1 MSKGG
6 TFVTFYQLAFR
17 YLKRKKAKAILLF
30 FVLLLVSSMILSTN
44 MILRATEDSK
54 AEIQEKTK
62 SKIVLEITKE
72 ENRITQQEVEEIL
85 NLEEVSTVNCQN
97 KGQAFP
103 NNFYP
108 VTTNDSTE
116 ENNQKIM
123 LFSYDDLQNDSAFY
137 EGRYRLVSGNY
148 ITKDKRGAVINS
160 SLDDSNGLE
169 LGDDIKIENTEG
181 KIVSLKIVG
190 LFLSGSERKQ
200 TEKMDSVDRIENQ
213 IFVDN
218 ESYSQLLGNT
228 GYYKVSVYCKN
239 PEQLPTLEKQLRSIF
254 PEKVSFT
261 SSDTLYRQMALP
273 LDQITRVANLM
284 LVLTLITG
292 IVIVS
297 LLLCMWMRT
306 RQKEAAIFISIGK
319 SKYSIFLQ
327 VFLES
332 FLVFLVSIIGAC
344 GLGSLMAEFLQKAL
358 THSETTEVS
367 LNVFL
372 QGKDIGSLVVWGSF
386 LVLTAVLVSLF
397 PILKANPRDTLSRME
412 G

>member
-1 MSKGG
+1 M
-6 TFVTFYQLAFR
+6 TFYQLAFR

-108 VTTNDSTE
+108 VTSNDSTE

-160 SLDDSNGLE
+160 SLADSNGLE

>member
-1 MSKGG
+1 M
-6 TFVTFYQLAFR
+6 TFYQLAFR

-54 AEIQEKTK
+54 AAIQEKTK

-72 ENRITQQEVEEIL
+72 GNRITQKEVEEIL
-85 NLEEVSTVNCQN
+85 NLKEVSAVNCQD

-108 VTTNDSTE
+108 VTTNDSME
-116 ENNQKIM
+116 ENNQKIT
-123 LFSYDDLQNDSAFY
+123 LLSYDDLQNDSAFY
-137 EGRYRLVSGNY
+137 EGQYRLVSGDY
-148 ITKDKRGAVINS
+148 IAKDKRGAVINS
-160 SLDDSNGLE
+160 HLADSNGLG
-169 LGDDIKIENTEG
+169 LGDDIKIENAEG
-181 KIVSLKIVG
+181 KIISLKIVG

-200 TEKMDSVDRIENQ
+200 TEKMDSVNRIENQ

-218 ESYSQLLGNT
+218 ESYSQFLGNT

-239 PEQLPTLEKQLRSIF
+239 PEQLSMMEEQLRSVLS
-254 PEKVSFT
+254 EKVSFT
-261 SSDTLYRQMALP
+261 SSDTLYRQMVLP
-273 LDQITRVANLM
+273 LEQITRVVNLM

-344 GLGSLMAEFLQKAL
+344 GLGSLMAGLLQKVL

-372 QGKDIGSLVVWGSF
+372 QGKDIGSLIIWGSF
-386 LVLTAVLVSLF
+386 IVLAAVVVSLF

>member
-1 MSKGG
+1 M
-6 TFVTFYQLAFR
+6 TFYQLAFC
-17 YLKRKKAKAILLF
+17 YVKRKKAKALLLF

-54 AEIQEKTK
+54 AAIQEKTK

-72 ENRITQQEVEEIL
+72 GNRITQKEVEEIL
-85 NLEEVSTVNCQN
+85 NLEEVSAVNCQD

-108 VTTNDSTE
+108 VTTNDSME
-116 ENNQKIM
+116 ENNQKVA
-123 LFSYDDLQNDSAFY
+123 LLSYDDLQNDSAFY
-137 EGRYRLVSGNY
+137 EGQYRLVSGDY
-148 ITKDKRGAVINS
+148 ITKDKKGAVINS
-160 SLDDSNGLE
+160 HLADSNGLG
-169 LGDDIKIENTEG
+169 LGDDIKIENAEG
-181 KIVSLKIVG
+181 KIISLKIVG

-200 TEKMDSVDRIENQ
+200 TDKMDSVDRIENQ
-213 IFVDN
+213 IFIDN
-218 ESYSQLLGNT
+218 KSHSQFLGNT

-239 PEQLPTLEKQLRSIF
+239 PEQLSMMEEQLRSVLS
-254 PEKVSFT
+254 EKVSFT
-261 SSDTLYRQMALP
+261 SSDTLYRQMMLP
-273 LDQITRVANLM
+273 LEQITRVVNLM

-319 SKYSIFLQ
+319 SKYNIFLQ

-332 FLVFLVSIIGAC
+332 FLVFMISTIGAC
-344 GLGSLMAEFLQKAL
+344 GLGSLMAGLLQKVL

-372 QGKDIGSLVVWGSF
+372 QGQDIGSLIIWGSF
-386 LVLTAVLVSLF
+386 IVLAAVVVSLF

>member
-1 MSKGG
+1 M
-6 TFVTFYQLAFR
+6 TFYQLAFR
-17 YLKRKKAKAILLF
+17 YLKRKKVKALLLL

-54 AEIQEKTK
+54 AVIQEKTK

-72 ENRITQQEVEEIL
+72 GNRITQKEVEEIL
-85 NLEEVSTVNCQN
+85 NLEEVSAVNCQD

-108 VTTNDSTE
+108 VTTNDSME
-116 ENNQKIM
+116 ENNQKIT
-123 LFSYDDLQNDSAFY
+123 LLSYDDLQNDSAFY
-137 EGRYRLVSGNY
+137 EGQYRIVSGDY
-148 ITKDKRGAVINS
+148 ITKNKRGAVINS
-160 SLDDSNGLE
+160 HLADSNGLG
-169 LGDDIKIENTEG
+169 LGDDIKIENAEG
-181 KIVSLKIVG
+181 KIISLKIVG

-200 TEKMDSVDRIENQ
+200 TEKMDSVNRIENQ

-218 ESYSQLLGNT
+218 ESYSQFLGNT

-239 PEQLPTLEKQLRSIF
+239 PEQLSMMEEQLRSVLS
-254 PEKVSFT
+254 EKVSFT
-261 SSDTLYRQMALP
+261 SSDTLYRQMVLP
-273 LDQITRVANLM
+273 LEQITRVVNLM

-319 SKYSIFLQ
+319 SKCSIFLQ

-332 FLVFLVSIIGAC
+332 FLVFMVSVIGAC
-344 GLGSLMAEFLQKAL
+344 GLGSLMAGFLQKAL
-358 THSETTEVS
+358 THSETTEIS

-372 QGKDIGSLVVWGSF
+372 QGKDIGSLMIWGSF
-386 LVLTAVLVSLF
+386 IVLAAVVVSLF
-397 PILKANPRDTLSRME
+397 PILKVNPRDTLSRME

>member
-1 MSKGG
+1 
-6 TFVTFYQLAFR
+6 
-17 YLKRKKAKAILLF
+17 
-30 FVLLLVSSMILSTN
+30 
-44 MILRATEDSK
+44 MILRATKDSK
-54 AEIQEKTK
+54 AAIQEKAK
-62 SKIVLEITKE
+62 SKIVLEIAKE
-72 ENRITQQEVEEIL
+72 ENKITQQEVEEIL
-85 NLEEVSTVNCQN
+85 NLEEVSEVNCQD

-108 VTTNDSTE
+108 VTTNDSME
-116 ENNQKIM
+116 ENNQKIT
-123 LFSYDDLQNDSAFY
+123 LLSYDDLKNDSAFY
-137 EGRYRLVSGNY
+137 EGQYRLVSGEY
-148 ITKDKRGAVINS
+148 ITKDQRGAVINS
-160 SLDDSNGLE
+160 LLADSNGLE
-169 LGDDIKIENTEG
+169 LGDDIKIENAEG
-181 KIVSLKIVG
+181 KIISLKIVG
-190 LFLSGSERKQ
+190 LFLAGSERKQ
-200 TEKMDSVDRIENQ
+200 TEKMNSADRIENQ

-218 ESYSQLLGNT
+218 ESYSQFLGNT

-239 PEQLPTLEKQLRSIF
+239 PEQLSMMEEQLRSVLS
-254 PEKVSFT
+254 EKVSFT

-273 LDQITRVANLM
+273 LEQITRVANLM

-306 RQKEAAIFISIGK
+306 RQKEAAIFTSIGK

-332 FLVFLVSIIGAC
+332 FLVFMVSVIGAC
-344 GLGSLMAEFLQKAL
+344 GLGSLMAGFLQKAL
-358 THSETTEVS
+358 THSETTEIS

-372 QGKDIGSLVVWGSF
+372 QGKDIGSLMIWGSF
-386 LVLTAVLVSLF
+386 IVLAAVVVSLF

>member
-1 MSKGG
+1 M
-6 TFVTFYQLAFR
+6 TFYQLAFR
-17 YLKRKKAKAILLF
+17 YLKMKKAKAILLF

-54 AEIQEKTK
+54 AAIQEKTK
-62 SKIVLEITKE
+62 AKIVLEIIKE
-72 ENRITQQEVEEIL
+72 ENKITQQEVDKIL
-85 NLEEVSTVNCQN
+85 SLEEVSAVNCQD
-97 KGQAFP
+97 KAQAFP

-108 VTTNDSTE
+108 VTTNDSME
-116 ENNQKIM
+116 ENNPK
-123 LFSYDDLQNDSAFY
+123 LTLLSYDDLQNDSAFY
-137 EGRYRLVSGNY
+137 EGQYRLVAGDY
-148 ITKDKRGAVINS
+148 ITKVKRGAVINS
-160 SLDDSNGLE
+160 LLADSNGLE
-169 LGDDIKIENTEG
+169 LGDEIKIENAEG
-181 KIVSLKIVG
+181 KMISLKIVG

-239 PEQLPTLEKQLRSIF
+239 PEQLSMLEEQLRSVF
-254 PEKVSFT
+254 SEKVSFT

-273 LDQITRVANLM
+273 LEQITRVANLM

-319 SKYSIFLQ
+319 SKCSIFLQ

-332 FLVFLVSIIGAC
+332 FLVFIVSIIGAC
-344 GLGSLMAEFLQKAL
+344 GLGSLMAGFLQKAL
-358 THSETTEVS
+358 THSETTNVS

-372 QGKDIGSLVVWGSF
+372 QGKDIGSLIIWGCF
-386 LVLTAVLVSLF
+386 IVLTAVVVSLL

>member
-1 MSKGG
+1 M
-6 TFVTFYQLAFR
+6 TFYQLAFR

-160 SLDDSNGLE
+160 SLADSNGLE

-327 VFLES
+327 VFFES

>member
-6 TFVTFYQLAFR
+6 TFVTFYQLTFR

-30 FVLLLVSSMILSTN
+30 LVLLLVSSMILSTN

-54 AEIQEKTK
+54 AEIQQKTK

-160 SLDDSNGLE
+160 SLADSNGLE

-181 KIVSLKIVG
+181 KIVSLKTVG

>member
-1 MSKGG
+1 M
-6 TFVTFYQLAFR
+6 TFYQLAFR

-44 MILRATEDSK
+44 MILRATKDSK
-54 AEIQEKTK
+54 AAIQEKAK

-72 ENRITQQEVEEIL
+72 ENKITQQEVEEIL
-85 NLEEVSTVNCQN
+85 NLEEVSEVNCQD

-108 VTTNDSTE
+108 VTTNDSME
-116 ENNQKIM
+116 ENNQRIT
-123 LFSYDDLQNDSAFY
+123 LFSYDDLKNDSAFY
-137 EGRYRLVSGNY
+137 EGQYRLVSGEY
-148 ITKDKRGAVINS
+148 ITKDQKGAVINS
-160 SLDDSNGLE
+160 LLADSNGLE
-169 LGDDIKIENTEG
+169 LGDDIKIENAEG
-181 KIVSLKIVG
+181 KIISLKIVG
-190 LFLSGSERKQ
+190 LFLAGSERKQ
-200 TEKMDSVDRIENQ
+200 TEKMNSADRIENQ

-218 ESYSQLLGNT
+218 ESYSQFLGNT

-239 PEQLPTLEKQLRSIF
+239 PEQLSMMEEQLRSVLS
-254 PEKVSFT
+254 EKVSFT

-273 LDQITRVANLM
+273 LEQITRVANLM
-284 LVLTLITG
+284 FVLTLITG

-306 RQKEAAIFISIGK
+306 RQKEAAIFTSIGK
-319 SKYSIFLQ
+319 SKCSIFLQ

-332 FLVFLVSIIGAC
+332 FLVFMVSVIGAC
-344 GLGSLMAEFLQKAL
+344 GLGSLMAGFLQKAL
-358 THSETTEVS
+358 THSETTEIA

-372 QGKDIGSLVVWGSF
+372 QGKDIGSLMIWGSF
-386 LVLTAVLVSLF
+386 IVLAAVVVSLF

>member
-1 MSKGG
+1 M
-6 TFVTFYQLAFR
+6 TFYQLAFR

-44 MILRATEDSK
+44 MILRATKDSK
-54 AEIQEKTK
+54 VAIQEKAK
-62 SKIVLEITKE
+62 SKIVLEIAKE
-72 ENRITQQEVEEIL
+72 ENKITQQEVEEIL
-85 NLEEVSTVNCQN
+85 NLEEVSEVNCQD

-108 VTTNDSTE
+108 VTTNDSME
-116 ENNQKIM
+116 ENNQKIA
-123 LFSYDDLQNDSAFY
+123 LLSYDDLKNDSAFY
-137 EGRYRLVSGNY
+137 EGQYRLVSGEY
-148 ITKDKRGAVINS
+148 IAKDKRGAVINS
-160 SLDDSNGLE
+160 LLADSNGLE
-169 LGDDIKIENTEG
+169 LGDDIKIENAEG
-181 KIVSLKIVG
+181 KIISLKIVG
-190 LFLSGSERKQ
+190 LFLAGSERKQ
-200 TEKMDSVDRIENQ
+200 TEKMNSADRIENQ

-218 ESYSQLLGNT
+218 ESYSQFLGNT

-239 PEQLPTLEKQLRSIF
+239 PEQLSMMEEQLRSVLS
-254 PEKVSFT
+254 EKVSFT

-273 LDQITRVANLM
+273 LEQITRVANLM

-297 LLLCMWMRT
+297 LLLCMCMRT
-306 RQKEAAIFISIGK
+306 RQKEAAIFTSIGK

-332 FLVFLVSIIGAC
+332 FLVFMVSVIGAC
-344 GLGSLMAEFLQKAL
+344 GLGSLMAGFLQKAL
-358 THSETTEVS
+358 THSETTEIS

-372 QGKDIGSLVVWGSF
+372 QGKDIGSLMILGSF
-386 LVLTAVLVSLF
+386 IVLAAVVVSLF

>member
-1 MSKGG
+1 M
-6 TFVTFYQLAFR
+6 TFYQLAFR

-44 MILRATEDSK
+44 MILRATKDSK
-54 AEIQEKTK
+54 AAIQEKAK
-62 SKIVLEITKE
+62 SKIVLEIAKE
-72 ENRITQQEVEEIL
+72 ENKITQQEVEEIL
-85 NLEEVSTVNCQN
+85 NLEEVSEVNCQD

-108 VTTNDSTE
+108 VTTNDSME
-116 ENNQKIM
+116 ENNQKIT
-123 LFSYDDLQNDSAFY
+123 LLSYDDLKNDSAFY
-137 EGRYRLVSGNY
+137 EGQYRLVSGEY
-148 ITKDKRGAVINS
+148 ITKDQRGAVINS
-160 SLDDSNGLE
+160 LLADSNGLE
-169 LGDDIKIENTEG
+169 LGDDIKIENAEG
-181 KIVSLKIVG
+181 KIISLKIVG
-190 LFLSGSERKQ
+190 LFLAGSERKQ
-200 TEKMDSVDRIENQ
+200 TEKMNSADRIENQ

-218 ESYSQLLGNT
+218 ESYSQFLGNT

-239 PEQLPTLEKQLRSIF
+239 PDEDRGEQQLSMMEEQLRSVLS
-254 PEKVSFT
+254 EKVSFT

-273 LDQITRVANLM
+273 LEQITRVANLM

-306 RQKEAAIFISIGK
+306 RQKEAAIFTSIGK

-332 FLVFLVSIIGAC
+332 FLVFMVSVIGAC
-344 GLGSLMAEFLQKAL
+344 GLGSLMAGFLQKAL
-358 THSETTEVS
+358 THSETTEIS

-372 QGKDIGSLVVWGSF
+372 QGKDIGSLMIWGSF
-386 LVLTAVLVSLF
+386 IVLAAVVVSLF

>member
-1 MSKGG
+1 M
-6 TFVTFYQLAFR
+6 TFYQLAFR

-44 MILRATEDSK
+44 MILRATKDSK
-54 AEIQEKTK
+54 AAIQEKAK
-62 SKIVLEITKE
+62 SKIVLEIAKE
-72 ENRITQQEVEEIL
+72 ENKITQQGVEEIL
-85 NLEEVSTVNCQN
+85 NLEEVSEVNCQD

-108 VTTNDSTE
+108 VTTNDSME
-116 ENNQKIM
+116 ENNQKIT
-123 LFSYDDLQNDSAFY
+123 LLSYDDLKNDSAFY
-137 EGRYRLVSGNY
+137 EGQYRLVSGEY
-148 ITKDKRGAVINS
+148 ITKDQRGAVINS
-160 SLDDSNGLE
+160 LLADSNGLE
-169 LGDDIKIENTEG
+169 LGDDIKIENAEG
-181 KIVSLKIVG
+181 KIISLKIVG
-190 LFLSGSERKQ
+190 LFLAGSERKQ
-200 TEKMDSVDRIENQ
+200 TEKMNSADRIENQ

-218 ESYSQLLGNT
+218 ESYSQFLGNT

-239 PEQLPTLEKQLRSIF
+239 PEQLSMMEEQLRSVLS
-254 PEKVSFT
+254 EKVSFT

-273 LDQITRVANLM
+273 LEQITRVANLM

-306 RQKEAAIFISIGK
+306 RQKEAAIFTSIGK

-332 FLVFLVSIIGAC
+332 FLVFMVSVIGAC
-344 GLGSLMAEFLQKAL
+344 GLGSLMAGFLQKAL
-358 THSETTEVS
+358 THSETTEIS

-372 QGKDIGSLVVWGSF
+372 QGKDIGSLMIWGIFIVLAAVV
-386 LVLTAVLVSLF
+386 VSLF
-397 PILKANPRDTLSRME
+397 PILKVNPRDTLSRME

>member
-1 MSKGG
+1 M
-6 TFVTFYQLAFR
+6 TFYQLAFR

-30 FVLLLVSSMILSTN
+30 FVLLLVSSMILSNN
-44 MILRATEDSK
+44 MILRATKDSK
-54 AEIQEKTK
+54 AAIQEKAK
-62 SKIVLEITKE
+62 SKIVLEIAKE
-72 ENRITQQEVEEIL
+72 ENKITQQGVEEIL
-85 NLEEVSTVNCQN
+85 NLEEVSEVNCQD

-108 VTTNDSTE
+108 VTTNDSME
-116 ENNQKIM
+116 ENNQKIT
-123 LFSYDDLQNDSAFY
+123 LLSYDDLKNDSAFY
-137 EGRYRLVSGNY
+137 EGQYRLVSGEY
-148 ITKDKRGAVINS
+148 ITKDQRGAVINS
-160 SLDDSNGLE
+160 LLADSNGLE
-169 LGDDIKIENTEG
+169 LGDDIKIENAEG
-181 KIVSLKIVG
+181 KIISLKIVG
-190 LFLSGSERKQ
+190 LFLAGSERKQ
-200 TEKMDSVDRIENQ
+200 TEKMNSADRIENQ

-218 ESYSQLLGNT
+218 ESYSQFLGNT

-239 PEQLPTLEKQLRSIF
+239 PEQLSMMEEQLRSVLS
-254 PEKVSFT
+254 EKVSFT

-273 LDQITRVANLM
+273 LEQITRVANLM

-306 RQKEAAIFISIGK
+306 RQKEAAIFTSIGK

-332 FLVFLVSIIGAC
+332 FLVFMVSVIGAC
-344 GLGSLMAEFLQKAL
+344 GLGSLMAGFLQKAL
-358 THSETTEVS
+358 THSETTEIS

-372 QGKDIGSLVVWGSF
+372 QGKDIGSLMIWGSF
-386 LVLTAVLVSLF
+386 IVLAAVVVSLF

>member
-1 MSKGG
+1 M
-6 TFVTFYQLAFR
+6 TFYQLAFR

-44 MILRATEDSK
+44 MILRATKDSK
-54 AEIQEKTK
+54 AAIQEKAK
-62 SKIVLEITKE
+62 SKIVLEIAKE
-72 ENRITQQEVEEIL
+72 ENKITQQEVEEIL
-85 NLEEVSTVNCQN
+85 NLEEVSEVNCQD

-108 VTTNDSTE
+108 VTTNDSME
-116 ENNQKIM
+116 ENNQKIT
-123 LFSYDDLQNDSAFY
+123 LLSYDDLKNDSAFY
-137 EGRYRLVSGNY
+137 EGQYRLVSGEY
-148 ITKDKRGAVINS
+148 IAKDKRGAVINS
-160 SLDDSNGLE
+160 LLADSNGLK
-169 LGDDIKIENTEG
+169 LGDDIKIENAEG
-181 KIVSLKIVG
+181 KIISLKIVG
-190 LFLSGSERKQ
+190 LFLAGSERKQ
-200 TEKMDSVDRIENQ
+200 TEKMNSADRIENQ

-218 ESYSQLLGNT
+218 ESYSQFLGNT

-239 PEQLPTLEKQLRSIF
+239 PEQLSMMEEQLRSVLS
-254 PEKVSFT
+254 EKVSFT

-273 LDQITRVANLM
+273 LEQITRVANLM

-306 RQKEAAIFISIGK
+306 RQKEAAIFTSIGK

-332 FLVFLVSIIGAC
+332 FLVFMVSVIGAC
-344 GLGSLMAEFLQKAL
+344 GLGSLMAGFLQKAL
-358 THSETTEVS
+358 THSETTEIS

-372 QGKDIGSLVVWGSF
+372 QGKDIGSLMIWGSF
-386 LVLTAVLVSLF
+386 IVLAAVVVSLF

>member
-1 MSKGG
+1 M
-6 TFVTFYQLAFR
+6 TFYQLAFR

-160 SLDDSNGLE
+160 SLADSNGLE

-397 PILKANPRDTLSRME
+397 PILKANPRDTLPRME

>member
-1 MSKGG
+1 M
-6 TFVTFYQLAFR
+6 TFYQLAFR

-30 FVLLLVSSMILSTN
+30 FVLLLVSSMILSNN
-44 MILRATEDSK
+44 MILRATKDSK
-54 AEIQEKTK
+54 AAIQEKAK
-62 SKIVLEITKE
+62 SKIVLEIAKE
-72 ENRITQQEVEEIL
+72 ENKITQQEVEEIL
-85 NLEEVSTVNCQN
+85 NLEEVSEVNCQD

-108 VTTNDSTE
+108 VTTNDSME
-116 ENNQKIM
+116 ENNQKIT
-123 LFSYDDLQNDSAFY
+123 LLSYDDLKNDSAFY
-137 EGRYRLVSGNY
+137 EGQYRLVSGEY
-148 ITKDKRGAVINS
+148 ITKDQRGAVINS
-160 SLDDSNGLE
+160 LLADSNGLE
-169 LGDDIKIENTEG
+169 LGDDIKIENAEG
-181 KIVSLKIVG
+181 KIISLKIVG
-190 LFLSGSERKQ
+190 LFLAGSERKQ
-200 TEKMDSVDRIENQ
+200 TEKMNSADRIENQ

-218 ESYSQLLGNT
+218 ESYSQFLGNT

-239 PEQLPTLEKQLRSIF
+239 PEQLSMMEEQLRSVLS
-254 PEKVSFT
+254 EKVSFT

-273 LDQITRVANLM
+273 LEQITRVANLM

-306 RQKEAAIFISIGK
+306 RQKEAAIFTSIGK

-332 FLVFLVSIIGAC
+332 FLVFMVSVIGAC
-344 GLGSLMAEFLQKAL
+344 GLGSLMAGFLQKAL
-358 THSETTEVS
+358 THSETTEIS

-372 QGKDIGSLVVWGSF
+372 QGKDIGSLMIWGSF
-386 LVLTAVLVSLF
+386 IVLAAVVVSLF

>member
-1 MSKGG
+1 M
-6 TFVTFYQLAFR
+6 TFYQLAFR

-160 SLDDSNGLE
+160 SLADSNGLE

-327 VFLES
+327 VLLES

>member
-1 MSKGG
+1 M
-6 TFVTFYQLAFR
+6 TFYQLAFR

-44 MILRATEDSK
+44 MILRATKDSK
-54 AEIQEKTK
+54 VAIQEKAK
-62 SKIVLEITKE
+62 SKIVLEIAKE
-72 ENRITQQEVEEIL
+72 ENKITQQEVEEIL
-85 NLEEVSTVNCQN
+85 NLEEVSEVNCQD

-108 VTTNDSTE
+108 VTTNDSME
-116 ENNQKIM
+116 ENNQKIA
-123 LFSYDDLQNDSAFY
+123 LLSYDDLKNDSAFY
-137 EGRYRLVSGNY
+137 EGQYRLVSGEY
-148 ITKDKRGAVINS
+148 IAKDKRGAVINS
-160 SLDDSNGLE
+160 LLADSNGLE
-169 LGDDIKIENTEG
+169 LGDDIKIENAEG
-181 KIVSLKIVG
+181 KIISLKIVG
-190 LFLSGSERKQ
+190 LFLAGSERKQ
-200 TEKMDSVDRIENQ
+200 TEKMNSADRIENQ

-218 ESYSQLLGNT
+218 ESYSQFLGNT

-239 PEQLPTLEKQLRSIF
+239 PEQLSMMEEQLRSVLS
-254 PEKVSFT
+254 EKVSFT

-273 LDQITRVANLM
+273 LEQITRVANLM

-306 RQKEAAIFISIGK
+306 RQKEAAIFTSIGK

-332 FLVFLVSIIGAC
+332 FLVFMVSVIGAC
-344 GLGSLMAEFLQKAL
+344 GLGSLMAGFLQKAL
-358 THSETTEVS
+358 THSETTEIS

-372 QGKDIGSLVVWGSF
+372 QGKDIGSLMILGSF
-386 LVLTAVLVSLF
+386 IVLAAVVVSLF

>member
-1 MSKGG
+1 M
-6 TFVTFYQLAFR
+6 TFYQLAFR
-17 YLKRKKAKAILLF
+17 YLKRKKVKALLLL

-54 AEIQEKTK
+54 AAIQEKTK

-72 ENRITQQEVEEIL
+72 GNRITQKEVEEIL
-85 NLEEVSTVNCQN
+85 NLEEVSAVNCQD

-108 VTTNDSTE
+108 VTTNDSME
-116 ENNQKIM
+116 ENNQKIT
-123 LFSYDDLQNDSAFY
+123 LLSYDDLQNDSAFY
-137 EGRYRLVSGNY
+137 EGQYRIVSGDY
-148 ITKDKRGAVINS
+148 ITKNKRGAVINS
-160 SLDDSNGLE
+160 HLADSNGLG
-169 LGDDIKIENTEG
+169 LGDDIKIENAEG
-181 KIVSLKIVG
+181 KIISLKIVG

-200 TEKMDSVDRIENQ
+200 TEKMDSVNRIENQ

-218 ESYSQLLGNT
+218 ESYSQFLGNT

-239 PEQLPTLEKQLRSIF
+239 PEQLSMMEEQLRSVLS
-254 PEKVSFT
+254 EKVSFT
-261 SSDTLYRQMALP
+261 SSDTLYRQMVLP
-273 LDQITRVANLM
+273 LEQITRVVNLM

-319 SKYSIFLQ
+319 SKCSIFLQ

-332 FLVFLVSIIGAC
+332 FLVFMVSVIGAC
-344 GLGSLMAEFLQKAL
+344 GLGSLMAGFLQKAL
-358 THSETTEVS
+358 THSETTEIS

-372 QGKDIGSLVVWGSF
+372 QGKDIGSLMIWGSF
-386 LVLTAVLVSLF
+386 IVLAAVVVSLF
-397 PILKANPRDTLSRME
+397 PILKVNPRDTLSRME

>member
-1 MSKGG
+1 M
-6 TFVTFYQLAFR
+6 TFYQLAFR
-17 YLKRKKAKAILLF
+17 YLKRKRAKAILLF

-54 AEIQEKTK
+54 VAIQEKTK

-72 ENRITQQEVEEIL
+72 GNRITQKEVEEIL
-85 NLEEVSTVNCQN
+85 NLKEVSVVNCQD

-108 VTTNDSTE
+108 VTTNDSME
-116 ENNQKIM
+116 ENNQKIT
-123 LFSYDDLQNDSAFY
+123 LLSYDDLQNDSAFY
-137 EGRYRLVSGNY
+137 EGQYRLVSGDY
-148 ITKDKRGAVINS
+148 IAKDKRGAVINS
-160 SLDDSNGLE
+160 HLADSNGLG
-169 LGDDIKIENTEG
+169 LGDDIKIENAEG
-181 KIVSLKIVG
+181 KIISLKIVG

-200 TEKMDSVDRIENQ
+200 TEKMDSVNRIENQ

-218 ESYSQLLGNT
+218 ESYSQFLGNT

-239 PEQLPTLEKQLRSIF
+239 PEQLSMMEEQLRSVLS
-254 PEKVSFT
+254 EKVSFT
-261 SSDTLYRQMALP
+261 SSDTLYRQMVLP
-273 LDQITRVANLM
+273 LEQITRVVNLM

-344 GLGSLMAEFLQKAL
+344 GLGSLMAGLLQKVL

-372 QGKDIGSLVVWGSF
+372 QGKDIGSLIIWGSF
-386 LVLTAVLVSLF
+386 IVLAAVVVSMF

>member
-1 MSKGG
+1 M
-6 TFVTFYQLAFR
+6 TFYQLAFR

-44 MILRATEDSK
+44 MILRATKDSK
-54 AEIQEKTK
+54 AAIQEKAK
-62 SKIVLEITKE
+62 SKIVLEIAKE
-72 ENRITQQEVEEIL
+72 ENKITQQEVEEIL
-85 NLEEVSTVNCQN
+85 NLEEVSEVNCQD

-108 VTTNDSTE
+108 VTTNDSME
-116 ENNQKIM
+116 ENNQKIT
-123 LFSYDDLQNDSAFY
+123 LLSYDDLKNDSAFY
-137 EGRYRLVSGNY
+137 EGQYRLVSGEY
-148 ITKDKRGAVINS
+148 ITKDQRGAVINS
-160 SLDDSNGLE
+160 LLADSNGLE
-169 LGDDIKIENTEG
+169 LGDDIKIENAEG
-181 KIVSLKIVG
+181 KIISLKIVG
-190 LFLSGSERKQ
+190 LFLAGSERKQ
-200 TEKMDSVDRIENQ
+200 TEKMNSADRIENQ

-218 ESYSQLLGNT
+218 ESYSQFLGNT

-239 PEQLPTLEKQLRSIF
+239 RDEDRGEQQLSMMEEQLRSVLS
-254 PEKVSFT
+254 EKVSFT

-273 LDQITRVANLM
+273 LEQITRVANLM

-306 RQKEAAIFISIGK
+306 RQKEAAIFTSIGK

-332 FLVFLVSIIGAC
+332 FLVFMVSVIGAC
-344 GLGSLMAEFLQKAL
+344 GLGSLMAGFLQKAL
-358 THSETTEVS
+358 THSETTEIS

-372 QGKDIGSLVVWGSF
+372 QGKDIGSLMIWGSF
-386 LVLTAVLVSLF
+386 IVLAAVVVSLF

>member
-1 MSKGG
+1 M
-6 TFVTFYQLAFR
+6 TFYQLAFR

-44 MILRATEDSK
+44 MILRATKDSK
-54 AEIQEKTK
+54 AAIQEKAK
-62 SKIVLEITKE
+62 SKIVLEIAKE
-72 ENRITQQEVEEIL
+72 ENKITQQEVEEIL
-85 NLEEVSTVNCQN
+85 NLEEVSEVNCQD

-108 VTTNDSTE
+108 VTTNDSME
-116 ENNQKIM
+116 ENNQKIA
-123 LFSYDDLQNDSAFY
+123 LLSYDDLKNDSAFY
-137 EGRYRLVSGNY
+137 EGQYRLVSGEY
-148 ITKDKRGAVINS
+148 IAKDKRGAVINS
-160 SLDDSNGLE
+160 LLADSNGLK
-169 LGDDIKIENTEG
+169 LGDDIKIENAEG
-181 KIVSLKIVG
+181 KIISLKIVG
-190 LFLSGSERKQ
+190 LFLAGSERKQ
-200 TEKMDSVDRIENQ
+200 TEKMNSADRIENQ

-218 ESYSQLLGNT
+218 ESYSQFLGNT

-239 PEQLPTLEKQLRSIF
+239 PEQLSMMEEQLRSVLS
-254 PEKVSFT
+254 EKVSFT

-273 LDQITRVANLM
+273 LEQITRVANLM

-306 RQKEAAIFISIGK
+306 RQKEAAIFTSIGK

-332 FLVFLVSIIGAC
+332 FLVFMVSVIGAC
-344 GLGSLMAEFLQKAL
+344 GLGSLMAGFLQKAL
-358 THSETTEVS
+358 THSETTEIS

-372 QGKDIGSLVVWGSF
+372 QGKDIGSLMIWGSF
-386 LVLTAVLVSLF
+386 IVLAAVVVSLF
-397 PILKANPRDTLSRME
+397 PIIKANPRDTLSRME

>member
-1 MSKGG
+1 M
-6 TFVTFYQLAFR
+6 TFYQLAFR

-44 MILRATEDSK
+44 MILRATKDSK
-54 AEIQEKTK
+54 AAIQEKAK
-62 SKIVLEITKE
+62 SKIVLEIAKE
-72 ENRITQQEVEEIL
+72 ENKITQQEVEEIL
-85 NLEEVSTVNCQN
+85 NLEEVSEVNCQD

-108 VTTNDSTE
+108 VTTNDSME
-116 ENNQKIM
+116 ENNQKIT
-123 LFSYDDLQNDSAFY
+123 LLSYDDLKNDSAFY
-137 EGRYRLVSGNY
+137 EGQYRLVSGEY
-148 ITKDKRGAVINS
+148 ITKDQRGAVINS
-160 SLDDSNGLE
+160 LLADSNGLE
-169 LGDDIKIENTEG
+169 LGDDIKIENAEG
-181 KIVSLKIVG
+181 KIISLKIVG
-190 LFLSGSERKQ
+190 LFLAGSERKQ
-200 TEKMDSVDRIENQ
+200 TEKMNSADRIENQ

-218 ESYSQLLGNT
+218 ESYSQFLGNT

-239 PEQLPTLEKQLRSIF
+239 PEQLSMMEEQLRFVLS
-254 PEKVSFT
+254 EKVSFT

-273 LDQITRVANLM
+273 LEQITRVANLM

-306 RQKEAAIFISIGK
+306 RQKEAAIFTSIGK

-332 FLVFLVSIIGAC
+332 FLVFMVSVIGAC
-344 GLGSLMAEFLQKAL
+344 GLGSLMAGFLQKAL
-358 THSETTEVS
+358 THSETTEIS

-372 QGKDIGSLVVWGSF
+372 QGKDIGSLMIWGSF
-386 LVLTAVLVSLF
+386 IVLAAVVVSLF

>member
-1 MSKGG
+1 M
-6 TFVTFYQLAFR
+6 TFYQLTFR

-30 FVLLLVSSMILSTN
+30 LVLLLVSSMILSTN

-54 AEIQEKTK
+54 AEIQQKTK

-160 SLDDSNGLE
+160 SLADSNGLE

>member
-1 MSKGG
+1 M
-6 TFVTFYQLAFR
+6 TFYQLAFR

-44 MILRATEDSK
+44 MILRATKDSK
-54 AEIQEKTK
+54 AAIQEKAK
-62 SKIVLEITKE
+62 SKIVLEIAKE
-72 ENRITQQEVEEIL
+72 ENKITQQEVEEIL
-85 NLEEVSTVNCQN
+85 NLEEVSEVNCQD

-108 VTTNDSTE
+108 VTTNDSME
-116 ENNQKIM
+116 ENNQKIT
-123 LFSYDDLQNDSAFY
+123 LLSYDDLKNDSAFY
-137 EGRYRLVSGNY
+137 EGQYRLVSGEY
-148 ITKDKRGAVINS
+148 ITKDQRGAVINS
-160 SLDDSNGLE
+160 LLADSNGLK
-169 LGDDIKIENTEG
+169 LGDDIKIENAEG
-181 KIVSLKIVG
+181 KIISLKIVG
-190 LFLSGSERKQ
+190 LFLAGSERKQ
-200 TEKMDSVDRIENQ
+200 TEKMNSADRIENQ

-218 ESYSQLLGNT
+218 ESYSQFLGNT

-239 PEQLPTLEKQLRSIF
+239 PEQLSMMEEQLRSVLS
-254 PEKVSFT
+254 EKVSFT

-273 LDQITRVANLM
+273 LEQITRVANLM

-306 RQKEAAIFISIGK
+306 RQKEAAIFTSIGK

-332 FLVFLVSIIGAC
+332 FLVFMVSVIGAC
-344 GLGSLMAEFLQKAL
+344 GLGSLMAGFLQKAL
-358 THSETTEVS
+358 THSETTEIS

-372 QGKDIGSLVVWGSF
+372 QGKDIGSLMIWGSF
-386 LVLTAVLVSLF
+386 IVLAAVVVSLF

>member
-1 MSKGG
+1 M
-6 TFVTFYQLAFR
+6 TFYQLAFR

-44 MILRATEDSK
+44 MILRATKDSK
-54 AEIQEKTK
+54 AAIQEKAK
-62 SKIVLEITKE
+62 SKIVLEIAKE
-72 ENRITQQEVEEIL
+72 ENKITQQEVEEIL
-85 NLEEVSTVNCQN
+85 NLEEVSEVNCQD

-108 VTTNDSTE
+108 VTTNDSME
-116 ENNQKIM
+116 ENNQKIA
-123 LFSYDDLQNDSAFY
+123 LLSYDDLKNDSAFY
-137 EGRYRLVSGNY
+137 EGQYRLVSGEY
-148 ITKDKRGAVINS
+148 ITKDQRGAVINS
-160 SLDDSNGLE
+160 LLADSNGLE
-169 LGDDIKIENTEG
+169 LGDDIKIENAEG
-181 KIVSLKIVG
+181 KIISLKIVG
-190 LFLSGSERKQ
+190 LFLAGSERKQ
-200 TEKMDSVDRIENQ
+200 TEKMNSADRIENQ

-218 ESYSQLLGNT
+218 ESYSQFLGNT

-239 PEQLPTLEKQLRSIF
+239 PEQLSMMEEQLRSVLS
-254 PEKVSFT
+254 EKVSFT

-273 LDQITRVANLM
+273 LEQITRVANLM

-306 RQKEAAIFISIGK
+306 RQKEAAIFTSIGK

-332 FLVFLVSIIGAC
+332 FLVFMVSVIGAC
-344 GLGSLMAEFLQKAL
+344 GLGSLMAGFLQKAL
-358 THSETTEVS
+358 THSETTEIS

-372 QGKDIGSLVVWGSF
+372 QGKDIGSLMIWGSF
-386 LVLTAVLVSLF
+386 IVLAAVVVSLF

>member
-1 MSKGG
+1 M
-6 TFVTFYQLAFR
+6 TFYQLAFR

-44 MILRATEDSK
+44 MILRATKDSK
-54 AEIQEKTK
+54 AAIQEKAK
-62 SKIVLEITKE
+62 SKIVLEIAKE
-72 ENRITQQEVEEIL
+72 ENKITQQEVEEIL
-85 NLEEVSTVNCQN
+85 NLEEVSEVNCQD

-108 VTTNDSTE
+108 VTTNDSME
-116 ENNQKIM
+116 ENNQKIA
-123 LFSYDDLQNDSAFY
+123 LLSYDDLKNDSAFY
-137 EGRYRLVSGNY
+137 EGQYRLVSGEY
-148 ITKDKRGAVINS
+148 IAKDKRGAVINS
-160 SLDDSNGLE
+160 LLADSNGLK
-169 LGDDIKIENTEG
+169 LGDDIKIENAEG
-181 KIVSLKIVG
+181 KIISLKIVG
-190 LFLSGSERKQ
+190 LFLAGSERKQ
-200 TEKMDSVDRIENQ
+200 TEKMNSADRIENQ

-218 ESYSQLLGNT
+218 ESHSQFLGNT

-239 PEQLPTLEKQLRSIF
+239 PEQLSMMEEQLRFVLS
-254 PEKVSFT
+254 EKVSFT

-273 LDQITRVANLM
+273 LEQITRVANLM

-306 RQKEAAIFISIGK
+306 RQKEAAIFTSIGK

-332 FLVFLVSIIGAC
+332 FLVFMVSVIGAC
-344 GLGSLMAEFLQKAL
+344 GLGSLMAGFLQKAL
-358 THSETTEVS
+358 THSETTEIS

-372 QGKDIGSLVVWGSF
+372 QGKDIGSLMIWGSF
-386 LVLTAVLVSLF
+386 IVLAAVVVSLF

>member
-1 MSKGG
+1 M
-6 TFVTFYQLAFR
+6 TFYQLAFR

-44 MILRATEDSK
+44 MILRATKDSK
-54 AEIQEKTK
+54 AAIQEKAK
-62 SKIVLEITKE
+62 SKIVLEIAKE
-72 ENRITQQEVEEIL
+72 ENKITQQEVEEIL
-85 NLEEVSTVNCQN
+85 NLEEVSEVNCQD

-108 VTTNDSTE
+108 VTTNDSME
-116 ENNQKIM
+116 ENNQKIT
-123 LFSYDDLQNDSAFY
+123 LLSYDDLKNDSAFY
-137 EGRYRLVSGNY
+137 EGQYRLVSGEY
-148 ITKDKRGAVINS
+148 ITKDQRGAVINS
-160 SLDDSNGLE
+160 LLADSNGLE
-169 LGDDIKIENTEG
+169 LGDDIKIENAEG
-181 KIVSLKIVG
+181 KIISLKIVG
-190 LFLSGSERKQ
+190 LFLAGSERKQ
-200 TEKMDSVDRIENQ
+200 TEKMNSADRIENQ

-218 ESYSQLLGNT
+218 ESYSQFLGNT

-239 PEQLPTLEKQLRSIF
+239 PEQLSMMEEQLRSVLS
-254 PEKVSFT
+254 EKVSFT

-273 LDQITRVANLM
+273 LEQITRVANLM

-306 RQKEAAIFISIGK
+306 RQKEAAIFTSIGK

-332 FLVFLVSIIGAC
+332 FLVFMVSVIGAC
-344 GLGSLMAEFLQKAL
+344 GLGSLMAGFLQKAL
-358 THSETTEVS
+358 THSETTEIS

-372 QGKDIGSLVVWGSF
+372 QGKDIGSLMILGSF
-386 LVLTAVLVSLF
+386 IVLAAVVVSLF

>member
-1 MSKGG
+1 M
-6 TFVTFYQLAFR
+6 TFYQLAFR

-54 AEIQEKTK
+54 AAIQEKAK
-62 SKIVLEITKE
+62 SKIVLEIAKE
-72 ENRITQQEVEEIL
+72 ENKITQQEVEEIL
-85 NLEEVSTVNCQN
+85 NLEEVSEVNCQD

-108 VTTNDSTE
+108 VTTNDSME
-116 ENNQKIM
+116 ENNQKIA
-123 LFSYDDLQNDSAFY
+123 LLSYDDLKNDSAFY
-137 EGRYRLVSGNY
+137 EGQYRLVSGEY
-148 ITKDKRGAVINS
+148 ITKDQRGAVINS
-160 SLDDSNGLE
+160 LLADSNGLE
-169 LGDDIKIENTEG
+169 LGDDIKIENAEG
-181 KIVSLKIVG
+181 KSISLKIVG

-200 TEKMDSVDRIENQ
+200 TEKMNSADRIENQ

-218 ESYSQLLGNT
+218 ESYSQFLGNT

-239 PEQLPTLEKQLRSIF
+239 PEQLSMMEEQLRSVLS
-254 PEKVSFT
+254 EKVSFT

-273 LDQITRVANLM
+273 LEQITRVANLM

-306 RQKEAAIFISIGK
+306 RQKEAAIFTSIGK

-332 FLVFLVSIIGAC
+332 FLVFMISVIGAC
-344 GLGSLMAEFLQKAL
+344 GLGSLMAGFLQKAL
-358 THSETTEVS
+358 THSETTEIA
-367 LNVFL
+367 LDVFL
-372 QGKDIGSLVVWGSF
+372 QGKDIGSLMIWGSF
-386 LVLTAVLVSLF
+386 IVLAAVVVSLF

>member
-1 MSKGG
+1 M
-6 TFVTFYQLAFR
+6 TFYQLAFR

-44 MILRATEDSK
+44 MILRATKDSK
-54 AEIQEKTK
+54 AAIQEKAK
-62 SKIVLEITKE
+62 SKIVLEIAKE
-72 ENRITQQEVEEIL
+72 ENNITQQEVEEIL
-85 NLEEVSTVNCQN
+85 NLEEVSEVNCQD

-108 VTTNDSTE
+108 VTTNDSME
-116 ENNQKIM
+116 ENNQKIA
-123 LFSYDDLQNDSAFY
+123 LLSYDDLKNDSAFY
-137 EGRYRLVSGNY
+137 EGQYRLVSGEY
-148 ITKDKRGAVINS
+148 IAKDKRGAVINS
-160 SLDDSNGLE
+160 LLADSNGLK
-169 LGDDIKIENTEG
+169 LGDDIKIENAEG
-181 KIVSLKIVG
+181 KIISLKIVG
-190 LFLSGSERKQ
+190 LFLAGSERKQ
-200 TEKMDSVDRIENQ
+200 TEKMNSADRIENQ

-218 ESYSQLLGNT
+218 ESYSQFLGNT

-239 PEQLPTLEKQLRSIF
+239 PEQLSMMEEQLRSVLS
-254 PEKVSFT
+254 EKVSFT

-273 LDQITRVANLM
+273 LEQITRVANLM

-306 RQKEAAIFISIGK
+306 RQKEAAIFTSIGK

-332 FLVFLVSIIGAC
+332 FLVFMVSVIGAC
-344 GLGSLMAEFLQKAL
+344 GLGSLMAGFLQKAL
-358 THSETTEVS
+358 THSETTEIS

-372 QGKDIGSLVVWGSF
+372 QGKDIGSLMILGSF
-386 LVLTAVLVSLF
+386 IVLAAVVVSLF

>member
-1 MSKGG
+1 M
-6 TFVTFYQLAFR
+6 TFYQLAFR

-44 MILRATEDSK
+44 MILRATKDSK
-54 AEIQEKTK
+54 AAIQEKAK
-62 SKIVLEITKE
+62 SKIVLEIAKE
-72 ENRITQQEVEEIL
+72 ENKITQQEVEEIL
-85 NLEEVSTVNCQN
+85 NLEEVSEVNCQD

-108 VTTNDSTE
+108 VTTNDSME
-116 ENNQKIM
+116 ENNQKIT
-123 LFSYDDLQNDSAFY
+123 LLSYDDLKNDSAFY
-137 EGRYRLVSGNY
+137 EGQYRLVSGEY
-148 ITKDKRGAVINS
+148 ITKDQRGAVINS
-160 SLDDSNGLE
+160 LLADSNGLE
-169 LGDDIKIENTEG
+169 LGDDIKIENAEG
-181 KIVSLKIVG
+181 KIISLKIVG
-190 LFLSGSERKQ
+190 LFLAGSERKQ
-200 TEKMDSVDRIENQ
+200 TEKMNSADRIENQ

-218 ESYSQLLGNT
+218 ESYSQFLGNT

-239 PEQLPTLEKQLRSIF
+239 PEQLSMMEEQLRSVLS
-254 PEKVSFT
+254 EKVSFT

-273 LDQITRVANLM
+273 LEQITRVANLM

-306 RQKEAAIFISIGK
+306 RKKEAAIFTSIGK

-332 FLVFLVSIIGAC
+332 FLVFMVSVIGAC
-344 GLGSLMAEFLQKAL
+344 GLGSLMAGFLQKAL
-358 THSETTEVS
+358 THSETTEIS

-372 QGKDIGSLVVWGSF
+372 QGKDIGSLMIWGSF
-386 LVLTAVLVSLF
+386 IVLAAVVVSLF

>member
-1 MSKGG
+1 M
-6 TFVTFYQLAFR
+6 TFYQLAFR

-44 MILRATEDSK
+44 MILRATKDSK
-54 AEIQEKTK
+54 AAIQEKAK
-62 SKIVLEITKE
+62 SKIVLEIAKE
-72 ENRITQQEVEEIL
+72 ENKITQQEVEEIL
-85 NLEEVSTVNCQN
+85 NLEEVSEVNCQD

-108 VTTNDSTE
+108 VTTNDSME
-116 ENNQKIM
+116 ENNQKIT
-123 LFSYDDLQNDSAFY
+123 LLSYDDLKNDSAFY
-137 EGRYRLVSGNY
+137 EGQYRLVSGEY
-148 ITKDKRGAVINS
+148 ITKDQRGAVINS
-160 SLDDSNGLE
+160 LLADSNGLK
-169 LGDDIKIENTEG
+169 LGDDIKIENAEG
-181 KIVSLKIVG
+181 KIISLKIVG
-190 LFLSGSERKQ
+190 LFLAGSERKQ
-200 TEKMDSVDRIENQ
+200 TEKMNSADRIENQ

-218 ESYSQLLGNT
+218 ESYSQFLGNT

-239 PEQLPTLEKQLRSIF
+239 PEQLSMMEEQLRSVLS
-254 PEKVSFT
+254 EKVSFT

-273 LDQITRVANLM
+273 LEQITRVANLM

-306 RQKEAAIFISIGK
+306 RQKEAAIFTSIGK

-332 FLVFLVSIIGAC
+332 FLVFMVSVIGAC
-344 GLGSLMAEFLQKAL
+344 GLGSLMAGFLQKAL
-358 THSETTEVS
+358 THSETTEIS

-372 QGKDIGSLVVWGSF
+372 QGKDIGSLMIWGSF
-386 LVLTAVLVSLF
+386 IVLAAVVVSLF
-397 PILKANPRDTLSRME
+397 PILKANPRDTLSR
-412 G
+412 GSVK